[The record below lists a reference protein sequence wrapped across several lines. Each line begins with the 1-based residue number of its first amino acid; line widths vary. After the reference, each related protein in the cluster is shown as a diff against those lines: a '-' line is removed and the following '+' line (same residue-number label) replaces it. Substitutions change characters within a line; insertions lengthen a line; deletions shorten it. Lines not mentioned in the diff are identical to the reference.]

1 MVILIEMIGENMA
14 RKGRQRLTIDIPI
27 SVYEQLKYIKQ
38 KYNITFTRYLL
49 RIILEKLAWEKQ
61 FE

>member
-1 MVILIEMIGENMA
+1 MA